1 MAELFEVIGKNH
13 SVTMEQVRE
22 SLLHRRTSLDLA
34 VILSFAVFYGFA
46 ANGIARRV
54 LRRFPPDE
62 ECMMAVLATV
72 ITSAVVSTAGVL
84 VGEEWSQVAETFR
97 VGNGHLS
104 YRVNRIPWNQ
114 HRLGLFI
121 GGVILFWLIVG
132 YYYWRGV
139 PGSGE
144 DRRNGASLGSLCNPK

>member
-1 MAELFEVIGKNH
+1 
-13 SVTMEQVRE
+13 
-22 SLLHRRTSLDLA
+22 
-34 VILSFAVFYGFA
+34 
-46 ANGIARRV
+46 
-54 LRRFPPDE
+54 
-62 ECMMAVLATV
+62 MAVLATV